1 MGLIPETTK
10 QMADTPAIKL
20 AALDESDLAV
30 ISAHLQDA
38 ILRVGDLRWMKAAG
52 KLALG
57 TNRFDHFGNK
67 GGTGERRQCGIQI
80 SRVRHVSARNILMND
95 KTAIV
100 SLLAMT
106 FKPGA
111 EAPEGTIELSFA
123 GGGTVRVEVEC
134 IEVAM
139 ADLSQPWRA
148 RARPD
153 HETEAEDINTKDAQ
167 A

>member
-1 MGLIPETTK
+1 
-10 QMADTPAIKL
+10 MADTPLLKI
-20 AALDESDLAV
+20 AALDQGDLAV

-38 ILRVGDLRWMKAAG
+38 VLRVGDLRWMKSAG
-52 KLALG
+52 KLALVA
-57 TNRFDHFGNK
+57 NRFDHFGDK
-67 GGTGERRQCGIQI
+67 AGSGERRQCGIQI
-80 SRVRHVSARNILMND
+80 SRVRHVAARNITMND

-106 FKPGA
+106 FQPGK
-111 EAPEGTIELSFA
+111 EAPEGVIEMLFA
-123 GGGTVRVEVEC
+123 GGGAVRVEVEC

-153 HETEAEDINTKDAQ
+153 HELDADDANSKDAD

>member
-1 MGLIPETTK
+1 LKTETTK
-10 QMADTPAIKL
+10 HMADTPAVKI
-20 AALDESDLAV
+20 AALDEEDLAI
-30 ISAHLQDA
+30 ISAHLQDSV
-38 ILRVGDLRWMKAAG
+38 LRVGDLRWMKATG
-52 KLALG
+52 KLALVA
-57 TNRFDHFGNK
+57 NRYDHLGNA
-67 GGTGERRQCGIQI
+67 GGTGERRQCGVQI
-80 SRVRHVSARNILMND
+80 SRVRSVAARNIIMSD

-106 FKPGA
+106 FIPGA

-123 GGGTVRVEVEC
+123 GGGAVRVEVEC

-139 ADLSQPWRA
+139 ADLSEAWPA

-153 HETEAEDINTKDAQ
+153 HDAEPDDISTKDAQ

>member
-1 MGLIPETTK
+1 
-10 QMADTPAIKL
+10 MADTPAMKI

-38 ILRVGDLRWMKAAG
+38 VLRVGDIRWMKSTG
-52 KLALG
+52 KLALVA
-57 TNRFDHFGNK
+57 NRFDHFEAK

-80 SRVRHVSARNILMND
+80 SRVRHVTARNIVMND
-95 KTAIV
+95 KAAIV

-106 FKPGA
+106 FKPGT
-111 EAPEGTIELSFA
+111 EAPEGTVELSFA
-123 GGGTVRVEVEC
+123 GGGAVRVEVEC

-139 ADLSQPWRA
+139 ADLSQPWPA

-153 HETEAEDINTKDAQ
+153 HETDPDEANTRDAK

>member
-1 MGLIPETTK
+1 MG
-10 QMADTPAIKL
+10 DTPAIKI
-20 AALDESDLAV
+20 AALDEEDLAV

-38 ILRVGDLRWMKAAG
+38 VMPVGDLRWMKSTG
-52 KLALG
+52 KLSVVA
-57 TNRFDHFGNK
+57 NRYVHFGNK
-67 GGTGERRQCGIQI
+67 DGSGERRLCGVQI
-80 SRVRHVSARNILMND
+80 SRVRRVSSRNIMMND

-106 FKPGA
+106 FIPGA

-123 GGGTVRVEVEC
+123 GGGAVRIEVEC

-139 ADLSQPWRA
+139 ADLSEAWPA

-153 HETEAEDINTKDAQ
+153 HDAELKDTSSKGAQ
-167 A
+167 K